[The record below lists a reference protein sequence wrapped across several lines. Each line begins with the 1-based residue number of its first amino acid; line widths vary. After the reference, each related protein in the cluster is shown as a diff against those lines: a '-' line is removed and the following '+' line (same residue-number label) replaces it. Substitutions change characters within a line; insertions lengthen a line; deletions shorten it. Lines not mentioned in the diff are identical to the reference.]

1 MVTRSVEMEL
11 LLLLFFALSL
21 TLSHHAQL
29 GFFCR
34 HRLAPCCSFAYHYP
48 VFHVG
53 ERPDHSEVSVFP
65 SKHPLP
71 CPWGLTAEQC
81 LGCLFL
87 VEAWLAQVSQLALGR
102 AYWPCSI
109 VESGTLIGSML
120 VQGVHVVSPMIN
132 RRCGKLEDLCYTELG
147 GRWRHVRAVGFVKT

>member
-1 MVTRSVEMEL
+1 MVTCSVEMEL
-11 LLLLFFALSL
+11 LFLVFFTLALML
-21 TLSHHAQL
+21 THHAQL

-65 SKHPLP
+65 SKQHPL
-71 CPWGLTAEQC
+71 CPWGLAAEQC
-81 LGCLFL
+81 LSCVTLA
-87 VEAWLAQVSQLALGR
+87 EAWLTQVSQLAFGR

-109 VESGTLIGSML
+109 VEAEILIGSML
-120 VQGVHVVSPMIN
+120 VQSVCHVVSPMID
-132 RRCGKLEDLCYTELG
+132 RRCGSLEDLCYTEMD
-147 GRWRHVRAVGFVKT
+147 GRWRHVRAVGAS

>member
-1 MVTRSVEMEL
+1 MFSS
-11 LLLLFFALSL
+11 A
-21 TLSHHAQL
+21 
-29 GFFCR
+29 
-34 HRLAPCCSFAYHYP
+34 SFAATASRHA
-48 VFHVG
+48 V
-53 ERPDHSEVSVFP
+53 VSLVTTLCSMTVKRLTILRLLCF
-65 SKHPLP
+65 SLKEHPP